1 MKEWGQARGR
11 MEAEIAR
18 KKEHLNAATNFAAA
32 RGWTRTCWKSKN
44 HKPAAETQEE
54 FLAASS
60 SEEDEPVK
68 AELASE
74 IAESPT
80 RFGRSEGLGTKS
92 ATLRTSGGHGHG
104 APAPK
109 VHDLAKDDA
118 DYGYRLSTEDMVKQ
132 LGAIDEHN
140 RALPP
145 RKRAKESLPEISA
158 PNVHCKTV
166 ISRDHKKGTVNYL
179 RKYHNIGFVDASPS
193 HDPEAARGG
202 ASAFSVAS

>member
-54 FLAASS
+54 FLQASS
-60 SEEDEPVK
+60 SEEDEPVR

-74 IAESPT
+74 MAESPT

-92 ATLRTSGGHGHG
+92 ATLRASAGPLG
-104 APAPK
+104 AAAPK
-109 VHDLAKDDA
+109 VLDLAKEDA

-132 LGAIDEHN
+132 LTAIDEHN

-193 HDPEAARGG
+193 GDPDAARAG
-202 ASAFSVAS
+202 AFSVAS